1 MAAAP
6 AADGRTVVVQGL
18 GPAVDDAA
26 LSALF
31 VFVSEGAS
39 YLYTVHPW

>member
-31 VFVSEGAS
+31 VHCGRNLNF
-39 YLYTVHPW
+39 